1 MVCAVLAL
9 NCVVYTE
16 VHDVVPITSINQSF
30 ICLPSFGPAEGHSRM
45 NTGYFMW
52 HMIHSNVLA
61 LTLMPRQLNFPLH
74 SRSENIVNHSR
85 GLNKVLNYQ
94 ASLFQLPFISL
105 DHFRYL
111 AWVLQRTTG
120 DFFLFSDTILLLFQP
135 HTFWWW
141 ISRIA

>member
-16 VHDVVPITSINQSF
+16 VHAVVPITSVNQSF

-45 NTGYFMW
+45 NTGYFMR

-94 ASLFQLPFISL
+94 ASLFQLPFIFAGPFQIPSL
-105 DHFRYL
+105 STAAHHRRL
-111 AWVLQRTTG
+111 
-120 DFFLFSDTILLLFQP
+120 FLFSDTILLLFQP
-135 HTFWWW
+135 HTF
-141 ISRIA
+141 